1 MDAWDQ
7 SILSELSSNNRIIVF
22 DHRIVGNATTGFKPL
37 SIQQLAND
45 IAGLLD
51 TMKIQKVDVLGYSLG
66 LFVAQQLAVR
76 IQKRLT
82 SLYFIVHHVV
92 DKRIP

>member
-7 SILSELSSNNRIIVF
+7 SILRELSSTHRIIVF
-22 DHRIVGNATTGFKPL
+22 DHRIVGNATTGYKLL

-51 TMKIQKVDVLGYSLG
+51 TVKIGKADILGYSLG

-76 IQKRLT
+76 I
-82 SLYFIVHHVV
+82 
-92 DKRIP
+92 